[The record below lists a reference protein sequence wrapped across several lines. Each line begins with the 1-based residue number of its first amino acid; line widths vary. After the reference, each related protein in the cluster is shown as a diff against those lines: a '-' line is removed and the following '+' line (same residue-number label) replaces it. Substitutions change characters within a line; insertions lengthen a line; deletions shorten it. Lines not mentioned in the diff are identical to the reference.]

1 MSLTELELLKEVEEV
16 QTEGTGTDTLWG
28 FRGLREEGPQG
39 KADPRARSRGAE
51 HAVVAQTLA
60 GERGSEPS
68 LWGLRNP
75 AVEMTVGQSRAC

>member
-1 MSLTELELLKEVEEV
+1 MSLTELELLKEVEV

-28 FRGLREEGPQG
+28 CRGLREEASQG
-39 KADPRARSRGAE
+39 KADPWASSRGAE

-60 GERGSEPS
+60 GERGSEPG

-75 AVEMTVGQSRAC
+75 AVEMTVG